1 MDGTTTFLAGDA
13 AMTLGG
19 RLRDFDCDDFQFSDG
34 SRLLLGGQDNDVLRI
49 SRSDDAASTGDNQLR
64 GFGGDDHLSGGRGD
78 DDLRGGAGND
88 VLRGGRGDDRL
99 NGGNGADVFIFRGQ
113 TNDGIT
119 DFDVIADFQV
129 GIDILVLGN
138 RNVTDVTQH
147 TDGIDLTLDGV
158 ADTIFLAGVSNI
170 TDLSFL

>member
-1 MDGTTTFLAGDA
+1 M
-13 AMTLGG
+13 
-19 RLRDFDCDDFQFSDG
+19 
-34 SRLLLGGQDNDVLRI
+34 LGGQDNDVLRI

-99 NGGNGADVFIFRGQ
+99 NGGNGADWIKGGAGDDWMISGNGADVFIFRAQ
-113 TNDGIT
+113 TNDSIT
-119 DFDVIADFQV
+119 DFDVIAGFQV
-129 GIDILVLGN
+129 GIDTLVLGN
-138 RNVTDVTQH
+138 PNVTDVTQH

-158 ADTIFLAGVSNI
+158 ADTIFLAGVSDI